1 MLKKI
6 FFCAALFWTG
16 VILFFCLINANKIR
30 QIAVPNFDKVIHA
43 GFHFVFT
50 ALWFLFLKKK
60 LNSVNSYRPLLL
72 SLVLSFFFGILIEL
86 MQRYFTVTRNADVL
100 DVVADVAGSLVVVL
114 LVFLLNKYNGVVD
127 KI

>member
-1 MLKKI
+1 
-6 FFCAALFWTG
+6 
-16 VILFFCLINANKIR
+16 
-30 QIAVPNFDKVIHA
+30 
-43 GFHFVFT
+43 
-50 ALWFLFLKKK
+50 
-60 LNSVNSYRPLLL
+60 
-72 SLVLSFFFGILIEL
+72 